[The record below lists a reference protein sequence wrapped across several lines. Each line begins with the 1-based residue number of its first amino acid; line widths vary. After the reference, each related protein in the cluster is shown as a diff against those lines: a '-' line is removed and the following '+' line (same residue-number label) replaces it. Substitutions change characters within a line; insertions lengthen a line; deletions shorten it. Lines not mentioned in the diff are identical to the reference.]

1 MIDLIY
7 KEEVFRIIGAAIDVH
22 SELGSGFLEAVYQE
36 AFEIELTNHKIPF
49 ESQKSL
55 SILYKDVK
63 LKKEYVPDV
72 ICFDKIIV
80 EIKALDK
87 LTGKEEAQIINY
99 LKTTGF
105 FVGLLINFGSHK
117 KLEWKRFVY
126 NTARQTTDG
135 FSTKKY

>member
-1 MIDLIY
+1 LQSVFIHEEREDTRKIMIDLIY

-55 SILYKDVK
+55 SILCKDVK

-87 LTGKEEAQIINY
+87 LTGKEEA
-99 LKTTGF
+99 
-105 FVGLLINFGSHK
+105 
-117 KLEWKRFVY
+117 
-126 NTARQTTDG
+126 
-135 FSTKKY
+135 